1 MANNAQSFKA
11 PQCEKRPQ
19 RTGAAAQK
27 VGCNEFARIRS
38 VPAATSIASA
48 QSSFMR
54 SPVRLLVS
62 AKRAA
67 TNSTNFASVW
77 EFSEQNSANLFESEQ
92 PSPACYGVRK

>member
-19 RTGAAAQK
+19 RTGAVAQK
-27 VGCNEFARIRS
+27 VGCSIRTNPICAGRHLQS
-38 VPAATSIASA
+38 HLRK
-48 QSSFMR
+48 SSFMR

-77 EFSEQNSANLFESEQ
+77 QFSEQNSANLFESEQ
-92 PSPACYGVRK
+92 PSLACYGVRK

>member
-1 MANNAQSFKA
+1 MANNEQSFKA

-54 SPVRLLVS
+54 SPVS

-77 EFSEQNSANLFESEQ
+77 QFSEQNSANLFESEQ

>member
-1 MANNAQSFKA
+1 
-11 PQCEKRPQ
+11 
-19 RTGAAAQK
+19 
-27 VGCNEFARIRS
+27 
-38 VPAATSIASA
+38 
-48 QSSFMR
+48 MR

-77 EFSEQNSANLFESEQ
+77 QFLEQNSANLFESEQ